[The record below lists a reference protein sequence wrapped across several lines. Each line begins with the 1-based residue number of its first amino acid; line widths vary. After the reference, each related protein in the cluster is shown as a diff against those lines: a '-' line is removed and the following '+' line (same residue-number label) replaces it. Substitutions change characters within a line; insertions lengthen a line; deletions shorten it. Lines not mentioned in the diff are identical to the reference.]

1 MLASFV
7 RKTSP
12 FRNAQMESP
21 LMQHLHTPL
30 ALREKIRQWREKGK
44 RIALVPTMRALHE
57 GHFSLVKLA
66 QKQAD
71 KVVVSIFV
79 NPTQFGPNEDFDRY
93 PRTEAEDAEKLKA
106 IRTDAVYMPAVTDM
120 YPKGFSTSIHVFGVS
135 DGLCG
140 AVRPGHFDGVATVV
154 TKLLRQ
160 VEPDCA
166 VFGEKDYQQLQVIKR
181 VVSDL
186 NLDVAI
192 IPAPI
197 LREEDGLAMSSRNR
211 YLSPRERAIAAKIHA
226 VLQHA
231 RHSIQANPT
240 QLEEWLR
247 QAELELLIAGF
258 DSVDYVS
265 LNNAEDLKPVRD
277 LSKPAR
283 LLVAA
288 RLGKTRLIDNIAVE
302 GRA

>member
-1 MLASFV
+1 MLQI
-7 RKTSP
+7 
-12 FRNAQMESP
+12 NELQP
-21 LMQHLHTPL
+21 LKQL
-30 ALREKIRQWREKGK
+30 IRTWRGQGK
-44 RIALVPTMRALHE
+44 RIALVPTMGALHE
-57 GHFSLVKLA
+57 GHLSLVKLA

-93 PRTEAEDAEKLKA
+93 PRTETEDAAQLGA
-106 IRTDAVYMPAVTDM
+106 IGTNLAYLPSVATM
-120 YPKGFSTSIHVFGVS
+120 YPQGFATSIHVSGVS
-135 DGLCG
+135 EGLCG

-166 VFGEKDYQQLQVIKR
+166 IFGEKDYQQLQVIKR

-186 NLDVAI
+186 DLGVAI

-197 LREEDGLAMSSRNR
+197 LREDDGLAMSSRNR
-211 YLSPRERAIAAKIHA
+211 YLSVDER
-226 VLQHA
+226 
-231 RHSIQANPT
+231 
-240 QLEEWLR
+240 R
-247 QAELELLIAGF
+247 QAGQIIRILRGTATAIMQGNVEVSALLTQAEEQLLKAGF
-258 DSVDYVS
+258 NSVDYVS
-265 LNNAEDLKPVRD
+265 LNDAEDLKPVRD

-302 GRA
+302 GCA